1 MSEIKEKTPTVYI
14 QDTLRKTVEKQT
26 DGTVTVLYDD
36 TGIPS
41 FMLRVPRFKVE
52 TIDSSLGRGV
62 HPAFVVNEKEVDEI
76 FIGQANATIIDG
88 RAYSIPGERA
98 TRSVKFNEARE
109 ACTKKGKGWHLLSNW
124 EYAALVMHLVKNR
137 IRHFEKEWW
146 DWVDGLKIVNGEIFT
161 PGDNNFELPE
171 SEWPSMGIFFDDI
184 DGKPQLCKEI
194 THYSEPDPKGI
205 EDERDDGRTCL
216 DPISQLE
223 HFIGAGRTPLD
234 FTQTELEKLAQLL
247 IFPSAT
253 PIYME
258 TDGPIWV
265 RNYGERLPIRGGYW
279 SDGASAGLAALYL
292 NTRRSYVGSY
302 VGCRPAFINLKN

>member
-1 MSEIKEKTPTVYI
+1 MSEIKEKGPTVYI
-14 QDTLRKTVEKQT
+14 QDTLRKTMEKQT
-26 DGTVTVLYDD
+26 DGAVTVLYDD
-36 TGIPS
+36 AGIPS

-76 FIGQANATIIDG
+76 FVGQANAAIIDG

-98 TRSVKFNEARE
+98 TRSAKFDEARE
-109 ACTKKGKGWHLLSNW
+109 ACAKKGKGWHLLSNW
-124 EYAALVMHLVKNR
+124 EYAALVMYLVKNQNH
-137 IRHFEKEWW
+137 HFEKEWW

-194 THYSEPDPKGI
+194 THYSEPDPKGA
-205 EDERDDGRTCL
+205 DDDRDDNWTCL
-216 DPISQLE
+216 DPISKLE
-223 HFIGAGRTPLD
+223 YFILPEKNPLD
-234 FTQTELEKLAQLL
+234 FTQSELERLAQLL
-247 IFPSAT
+247 ILPSAT
-253 PIYME
+253 PVYAE

-265 RNYGERLPIRGGYW
+265 RNYGERLPLRGGAWY
-279 SDGASAGLAALYL
+279 SGAKAGLAALLLSY
-292 NTRRSYVGSY
+292 RRVYSYSSVGF
-302 VGCRPAFINLKN
+302 RPAFIGI